1 MELINTHE
9 AMKKV
14 KSTIY
19 YIVYEKVAHSNQNL
33 KTFSMFAMSSV
44 IFSSFVKAVLLRKQK
59 KLFSRNTKVYKKRL
73 LNQKAPSAT
82 AHG

>member
-9 AMKKV
+9 AMKNV
-14 KSTIY
+14 KSTID

-33 KTFSMFAMSSV
+33 KTFSIHVISSV
-44 IFSSFVKAVLLRKQK
+44 IFSSFVKAVLLSKQK
-59 KLFSRNTKVYKKRL
+59 KLFVRNTKVYKKRL